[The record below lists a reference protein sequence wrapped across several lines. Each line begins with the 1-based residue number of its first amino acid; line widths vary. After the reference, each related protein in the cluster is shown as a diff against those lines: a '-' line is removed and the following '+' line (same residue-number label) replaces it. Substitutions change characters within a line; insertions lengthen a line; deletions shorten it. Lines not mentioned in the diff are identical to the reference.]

1 MADWPIALSPDHH
14 RLSSV
19 GQALSRLQDRMPMR
33 QRSTGGGGELWHI
46 DKPPEVYVLYGFT
59 L

>member
-1 MADWPIALSPDHH
+1 
-14 RLSSV
+14 
-19 GQALSRLQDRMPMR
+19 MR